1 MGSESSPT
9 SSSSRCPAPD
19 TCPTTLA
26 SDHFVERSYVC
37 AVLLWGQ
44 SWLKGPSAG
53 WQAAAG
59 TVVRIANRANCE
71 APKSRRFT
79 PNREALKTIPNCP
92 NRYLMTPAVQWELK
106 IVGDGFKPSLVHN
119 FFGHEKTRMARNCSC
134 GPIQQPA
141 SGRPRSESM

>member
-1 MGSESSPT
+1 M
-9 SSSSRCPAPD
+9 
-19 TCPTTLA
+19 
-26 SDHFVERSYVC
+26 ERSYVC

-106 IVGDGFKPSLVHN
+106 IVGDGFN
-119 FFGHEKTRMARNCSC
+119 FRSNPALYTIFLDTRRLGWLETVVVGRFSSRHRA
-134 GPIQQPA
+134 GPGQSQC
-141 SGRPRSESM
+141 E